1 MLTDALH
8 LFTSYLPSGF
18 DSFKDAEVDED
29 PGQQQ
34 QEEELPPQG
43 ARLLHT
49 TGPLQHLITN
59 TANTSTAVNTTN
71 FTNKSKLKATL
82 CNWGVGGGTSYL
94 RKNIVSVIT

>member
-1 MLTDALH
+1 MNCINASAETGMILKSDSVQHNDDCILQ
-8 LFTSYLPSGF
+8 LFSSYLPSGF

-49 TGPLQHLITN
+49 TGPLQHLITKR
-59 TANTSTAVNTTN
+59 ADTSTAVNTTN
-71 FTNKSKLKATL
+71 FTNKP
-82 CNWGVGGGTSYL
+82 
-94 RKNIVSVIT
+94 IT